1 MTARLTHLEIDA
13 DGIAVFAMRDAAGKN
28 ALSLAMVEEIEH
40 GCAQIS
46 RDQRIKAV
54 VLAGLD
60 EYFSTG
66 ANRELL
72 EQVLAGKISPRDL
85 LLPRFLLDVPVPLIA
100 AISGHAIGGGLALGL
115 CADITLVARESRY
128 AANFMNY
135 GFTPGMGTT
144 RLLEYLL
151 GPALAHEMLLTGRA
165 FPGSHFD
172 GKTGF
177 NYVLPRKEVLP
188 KAMDL
193 AARLAEKPRLSL
205 TTLKVA
211 LSSRKREL
219 FEAARSSE
227 VLMHQLTFL
236 LPDVER
242 LIREL
247 LEP

>member
-1 MTARLTHLEIDA
+1 MTAHLTHLEVDA
-13 DGIAVFAMRDAAGKN
+13 EGVAVFAMRDPAGKN
-28 ALSLAMVEEIEH
+28 ALSVAMAEEIEH
-40 GCAQIS
+40 RCSEIS
-46 RDQRIKAV
+46 RDERIKV
-54 VLAGLD
+54 VILAGLD

-66 ANRELL
+66 ASREVL

-85 LLPRFLLDVPVPLIA
+85 LLPRFLLDIPVPLIA
-100 AISGHAIGGGLALGL
+100 AMSGHAIGGGLALGI

-165 FPGSHFD
+165 FSGAHFE

-177 NYVLPRKEVLP
+177 NYVLSREEVLP

-193 AARLAEKPRLSL
+193 AARLAEKPRVSL

-227 VLMHQLTFL
+227 ALMHQLTFP

-247 LEP
+247 LE